1 MHRICPVLIVLS
13 MLFAP
18 VVNAKLY
25 KWVDDAGQ
33 VHYSDKVP
41 TQYLKQHREEL
52 NDQGTIVKD
61 IKRAPTEDE
70 KAELLRKEAARK
82 EKEKIRLEQQRR
94 DRILTDTYTTERDL
108 VAARDARL
116 EAIDSQINLAES
128 IVKDST
134 SKVELTEKLI
144 AQLKA
149 QGRQVPD
156 ATFAKLEREHRQL
169 ATQKEV
175 AEKHRLKRQSIVVQF
190 DGYIQRFRELM
201 DARQKGVPAKQQ

>member
-1 MHRICPVLIVLS
+1 
-13 MLFAP
+13 
-18 VVNAKLY
+18 
-25 KWVDDAGQ
+25 
-33 VHYSDKVP
+33 
-41 TQYLKQHREEL
+41 
-52 NDQGTIVKD
+52 
-61 IKRAPTEDE
+61 
-70 KAELLRKEAARK
+70 
-82 EKEKIRLEQQRR
+82 
-94 DRILTDTYTTERDL
+94 